1 MTDERLAKEAS
12 VLMHTYED
20 YAENRASLLK
30 EKEQCQDEIASISER
45 IEDLII
51 NAPTGDRDKKLH
63 DEITKAKDKRK
74 RLREKITET
83 NFRVRDCE
91 LHIKRVELE
100 TRLLLGGIIV
110 DEDED

>member
-20 YAENRASLLK
+20 YAGIRAKLLK
-30 EKEQCQDEIASISER
+30 EKEQSQDEIASISER

-83 NFRVRDCE
+83 NFKVRDCE
-91 LHIKRVELE
+91 IQIKRVELE
-100 TRLLLGGIIV
+100 PRLLLGGIIV
-110 DEDED
+110 DED

>member
-12 VLMHTYED
+12 ILMHTYED
-20 YAENRASLLK
+20 WAENRAALLR

-83 NFRVRDCE
+83 NFQVRDCE

>member
-20 YAENRASLLK
+20 WAENRAALLR

-83 NFRVRDCE
+83 NFQVRDCE

-110 DEDED
+110 DEEED